1 MPEVTRSGSCLCG
14 GVRFHVAGEPIRVGL
29 CHCKDCRKTSGSAFH
44 AYAVWPLHAFE
55 TSGMT
60 STYGA
65 RSFCPTCG
73 SRVPFVGEDEVE
85 VTIGS
90 LDVAPT
96 EGLVP
101 SYELWI
107 GRRES
112 WLQALPA
119 ARQFERDRIAG
130 DSTAG
135 DQTGRE
141 PRQRSAEESSCR
153 T

>member
-1 MPEVTRSGSCLCG
+1 
-14 GVRFHVAGEPIRVGL
+14 
-29 CHCKDCRKTSGSAFH
+29 
-44 AYAVWPLHAFE
+44 VWPLQAFE
-55 TSGMT
+55 TSGLT
-60 STYGA
+60 STYGT

-101 SYELWI
+101 GYELWT
-107 GRRES
+107 GRREP

-119 ARQFERDRIAG
+119 ARQFEHDRIG
-130 DSTAG
+130 VDSVADGET
-135 DQTGRE
+135 DRE
-141 PRQRSAEESSCR
+141 PQQRSA
-153 T
+153 

>member
-1 MPEVTRSGSCLCG
+1 MPEIARTGSCLCG
-14 GVRFHVAGEPIRVGL
+14 GVQFRVAGEPRRVGL

-44 AYAVWPLHAFE
+44 AYAVWPLQAFE
-55 TSGMT
+55 ASGIT

-73 SRVPFVGEDEVE
+73 SRVPFVGEEEIE

-101 SYELWI
+101 DYELWI

-112 WLQALPA
+112 WLQALPE
-119 ARQFERDRIAG
+119 ARQFEHDRVAVDSAAG
-130 DSTAG
+130 NEIDPG
-135 DQTGRE
+135 
-141 PRQRSAEESSCR
+141 PRQESA
-153 T
+153 